1 MGTFLR
7 GKIYQYKR
15 QIEKRRY
22 YRSLHI
28 KRGQESM
35 LSARLKQVED
45 EITAEHFGLPSPAAS
60 GSILLSAY
68 IPIYERWKSGK
79 ATIKRDVFKLNR
91 ALRIM
96 GDKRLAG
103 YRRDDFDRL
112 EKQLLEDGLSKTTL
126 NRDFEILQHAFSLA
140 VKEHYLRES
149 PLGSHEYFVEDANER
164 RALSDE
170 EIASLLS
177 TFRDLRDTARPEDII
192 RHALYDLARFGLYTG
207 ARLGEI
213 VNLRHDQIDGD
224 KARYKITETK
234 FRKRGAQAKIPEKI
248 IHLSAPALAIIAEQ
262 PPSEDGYVFRL
273 RRSIHS
279 IGHISGYIN
288 THRSTWGV
296 PGFSFHWLRH
306 TFITRAIAHG
316 DPVLV
321 RSLAGHGDLKT
332 TLRYT
337 HPDDAKK
344 RDLVA
349 KVGAEF
355 ERVSVNGRIK
365 KE

>member
-7 GKIYQYKR
+7 GGVYQYKK

-35 LSARLKQVED
+35 LSARIAQVD
-45 EITAEHFGLPSPAAS
+45 EQILAEHFGLPSPAAT
-60 GSILLSAY
+60 GSILLSAF
-68 IPIYERWKSGK
+68 IPTYERWKSGK

-112 EKQLLEDGLSKTTL
+112 EKQLLADGLSKTTL

-140 VKEHYLRES
+140 VKERYLRES
-149 PLGSHEYFVEDANER
+149 PLGSHEYFVEDSGER
-164 RALSDE
+164 RALTDE
-170 EIASLLS
+170 EIASLLT
-177 TFRDLRDTARPEDII
+177 TFRELRDTARPDDII
-192 RHALYDLARFGLYTG
+192 RHALFDLARFGLYTG

-262 PPSEDGYVFRL
+262 PPSEDGHVFKL
-273 RRSIHS
+273 RHSIHS
-279 IGHISGYIN
+279 VSHISGYIN
-288 THRSTWGV
+288 THRSAWGV

-306 TFITRAIAHG
+306 TFITRAVAHG

-321 RSLAGHGDLKT
+321 RLLVGHGDLRT

-337 HPDDAKK
+337 HPDDGKK
-344 RDLVA
+344 RDLA
-349 KVGAEF
+349 AIVGAEF
-355 ERVSVNGRIK
+355 ERASISSRIK